1 MAGAPVGTLDHEAA
15 QDSKAEKAPVE
26 LLSQDCI
33 SRLFYR
39 RVMSIERI
47 IEVSTKISSG

>member
-39 RVMSIERI
+39 REINFNFC
-47 IEVSTKISSG
+47 KPL